1 MYVRYT
7 DAKMTDELERRL
19 IQDEIDSDPNRD
31 SAGANLFVLEI
42 VIGALLLMGIFVL
55 AARLG

>member
-7 DAKMTDELERRL
+7 DTKMTDELERRL

-31 SAGANLFVLEI
+31 SVGANLFVLEI